1 MKALYALQGVSKKGK
16 SSTLNIL
23 IDELAKK
30 YPNAT
35 KRILIPGRGRDQQV
49 IFYNLNGHI
58 IGIETQGDPNSRLPQ
73 SLKDFAT
80 AQCDIIFCACRT
92 SGSTVDAIQNFAKQY
107 SYTVNIIKQPYEKN
121 GCKFIVPVFYS
132 QGQPLVLGWPCRLIF
147 S

>member
-1 MKALYALQGVSKKGK
+1 MKVLYVLQGAGEKGK

-23 IDELAKK
+23 IDELVKK

-35 KRILIPGRGRDQQV
+35 KRILEQDISCDQKV
-49 IFYNLNGHI
+49 IFDNLNGHI
-58 IGIETQGDPNSRLPQ
+58 IGIETQGDPNSRLPE
-73 SLKDFAT
+73 SLNDFEK

-92 SGSTVDAIQNFAKQY
+92 RGSTVDTIQNFVTHY
-107 SYTVNIIKQPYEKN
+107 SYTVKIIKQTYEKN
-121 GCKFIVPVFYS
+121 GCKFTLSVFCL

>member
-1 MKALYALQGVSKKGK
+1 MKALYALQGAGQRGK

-35 KRILIPGRGRDQQV
+35 KRILIPGMGRDQQV
-49 IFYNLNGHI
+49 IFDNLNGHV

-73 SLKDFAT
+73 SLKDFAK

-92 SGSTVDAIQNFAKQY
+92 SGSTVDAIQSFAKQY
-107 SYTVNIIKQPYEKN
+107 SYTVNIIKQTYEKN
-121 GCKFIVPVFYS
+121 ASKQTASNTNVAHAMIQQAG
-132 QGQPLVLGWPCRLIF
+132 L
-147 S
+147 